1 MAGKTFAAINVGSN
15 EISMKIC
22 EITPRKGARELDTVK
37 TIIELGS
44 DTYNKGYIEENN
56 LNKLC
61 DTLLKFRRKMKE
73 YDVSDYRAYASSAVR
88 EAENA
93 SMIIERI
100 KMCTDFDVQILSN
113 SEQRFMNY
121 KAFVATGMDVDVA
134 THKNNALLD
143 IGAGSLQISIFDR
156 RNLVQTQN
164 LPIGAV
170 RIRDYLT
177 RFGSD
182 TVDLETLMEE
192 YASNAIIEF
201 RNLFLNDKD
210 IKSIIA
216 IGDGINNLKKVGPEL
231 SIANSI
237 SREQFRILYKRV
249 VDIKPEDLAERYGI
263 PYERATLMLPMAII
277 YQSFLDNSR
286 AEEILTPNVIFC
298 DGIIAD
304 YMDKQGTFLM
314 DKNFDQDILASVN
327 TIAKKYKVNRAHVQ
341 NVSDNALAIFDSI
354 RKLHGL
360 GKRER
365 LQLQIAAILHN
376 CGKFV
381 NMKDVS
387 LISYHIVM
395 ATEILGL
402 SHKEREEI
410 ANAVYYNGFYLP
422 SELRASGRIGSADY
436 MKVAKLTAILRLA
449 DVLDKSYKQKITNL
463 RISLHDNTLVIYTD
477 TLEDI
482 TLEAGM
488 FKTNNILFEKVYGN
502 CPGWNLIKDA

>member
-170 RIRDYLT
+170 RIRDYMT

-327 TIAKKYKVNRAHVQ
+327 TIAKKYKTTSSSVERAIRHAIEVAWSRGQIDVINDIFGYTVNAGKGKPT
-341 NVSDNALAIFDSI
+341 NSEFIAL
-354 RKLHGL
+354 
-360 GKRER
+360 
-365 LQLQIAAILHN
+365 IA
-376 CGKFV
+376 
-381 NMKDVS
+381 
-387 LISYHIVM
+387 
-395 ATEILGL
+395 
-402 SHKEREEI
+402 
-410 ANAVYYNGFYLP
+410 
-422 SELRASGRIGSADY
+422 
-436 MKVAKLTAILRLA
+436 
-449 DVLDKSYKQKITNL
+449 DKL
-463 RISLHDNTLVIYTD
+463 RIEYRKR
-477 TLEDI
+477 
-482 TLEAGM
+482 A
-488 FKTNNILFEKVYGN
+488 
-502 CPGWNLIKDA
+502 

>member
-121 KAFVATGMDVDVA
+121 KAFVATGLDVDVA

-463 RISLHDNTLVIYTD
+463 RISLHDNILVIYTD

-488 FKTNNILFEKVYGN
+488 FKTNNILFEKVYGVKVVLKQRR
-502 CPGWNLIKDA
+502 GI

>member
-170 RIRDYLT
+170 RIRDYMT

-231 SIANSI
+231 SITNSI

-449 DVLDKSYKQKITNL
+449 DVLIRAINRRLQ
-463 RISLHDNTLVIYTD
+463 ISGFHYMI
-477 TLEDI
+477 I
-482 TLEAGM
+482 H
-488 FKTNNILFEKVYGN
+488 
-502 CPGWNLIKDA
+502 W

>member
-170 RIRDYLT
+170 RIRDYMT

-231 SIANSI
+231 SITNSI

-304 YMDKQGTFLM
+304 YMDKQGSFLM

-488 FKTNNILFEKVYGN
+488 FKTNNILFEKVYGVKAVLKQRR
-502 CPGWNLIKDA
+502 GI

>member
-61 DTLLKFRRKMKE
+61 DTLIKFRRKMKE

-463 RISLHDNTLVIYTD
+463 RISLHDNTLVIYTWA
-477 TLEDI
+477 TSCLSHGIE
-482 TLEAGM
+482 
-488 FKTNNILFEKVYGN
+488 
-502 CPGWNLIKDA
+502 

>member
-170 RIRDYLT
+170 RIRDYMT

-231 SIANSI
+231 SITNSI

-463 RISLHDNTLVIYTD
+463 RISLHDNILVIYTD

-488 FKTNNILFEKVYGN
+488 FKTNNILFEKVYGVKVVLKQRR
-502 CPGWNLIKDA
+502 GI

>member
-61 DTLLKFRRKMKE
+61 DTLIKFRRKMKE

-365 LQLQIAAILHN
+365 LQLQIAAIPHN

-482 TLEAGM
+482 TL
-488 FKTNNILFEKVYGN
+488 FEKVYGVKVVLKQRR
-502 CPGWNLIKDA
+502 GI

>member
-170 RIRDYLT
+170 RIRDYMT

-231 SIANSI
+231 SITNSI

-463 RISLHDNTLVIYTD
+463 RIS
-477 TLEDI
+477 
-482 TLEAGM
+482 
-488 FKTNNILFEKVYGN
+488 
-502 CPGWNLIKDA
+502 

>member
-61 DTLLKFRRKMKE
+61 DTLIKFRRKMKE

-304 YMDKQGTFLM
+304 YMGKQGTFLM

-488 FKTNNILFEKVYGN
+488 FKTNNILFEKVYGVKVVLKQRR
-502 CPGWNLIKDA
+502 GI

>member
-463 RISLHDNTLVIYTD
+463 RISLHDNILVIYTD

-488 FKTNNILFEKVYGN
+488 FKTNNILFEKVYGVKVVLKQRR
-502 CPGWNLIKDA
+502 GI

>member
-170 RIRDYLT
+170 RIRDYMT

-231 SIANSI
+231 SITNSI

-488 FKTNNILFEKVYGN
+488 FKTNNILFEKVYGVKAVLKQRR
-502 CPGWNLIKDA
+502 GI